1 MTGTNAVI
9 YYATTLFSAELGFSS
24 TLSYILAGCLQ
35 FTLVIG
41 SLICS
46 YSVDRFGRR
55 PLLLISA
62 ALTSISMGCL
72 AGTVSNPNN
81 TSALKA
87 GTFFVFFFET
97 CYCIGF
103 LGIPF
108 LYASEIAPVHLRAAV
123 CGISTAISW
132 LFNYLVAEITPVGFS
147 SLGWKYFFIYMAT
160 NAAAGITVY
169 WFFPETAGRS
179 LEEIDE
185 IFTKSKSIFDPVRIA
200 KELPRQHL
208 STFLHEEAKVDHEI
222 KEGVQDMEHIE
233 DGSEHDVDERE
244 DSTAKKEE
252 L

>member
-9 YYATTLFSAELGFSS
+9 YYATTLFSAELGF
-24 TLSYILAGCLQ
+24 TPTISYVLAGCLQ
-35 FTLVIG
+35 FTLIIG

-62 ALTSISMGCL
+62 ALTSISMACL
-72 AGTVSNPNN
+72 AGTTSNPNN

-97 CYCIGF
+97 CYCLGF

-108 LYASEIAPVHLRAAV
+108 LYASEIAPVHLRASV
-123 CGISTAISW
+123 CGVSTAISW

-147 SLGWKYFFIYMAT
+147 SIGWKYFFVYVAT
-160 NAAAGITVY
+160 NATAGITVY
-169 WFFPETAGRS
+169 YFFPETAGRS

-200 KELPRQHL
+200 RQLPKQEL
-208 STFLHEEAKVDHEI
+208 STFLHEEAERDPEFKQA
-222 KEGVQDMEHIE
+222 VQDMEHIE
-233 DGSEHDVDERE
+233 DDSEHSNGDRKDSLKTDV
-244 DSTAKKEE
+244 
-252 L
+252 